1 MECFEQKFNLFEL
14 NRQLDSITEKIKNL
28 GNPIT
33 YNDVAKIRR
42 LDEKKRIL
50 QLKIID
56 MQKQIDKEEI

>member
-1 MECFEQKFNLFEL
+1 MKCFEQKFNLFEL
-14 NRQLDSITEKIKNL
+14 NRQLDSITEKIENL

-33 YNDVAKIRR
+33 YNDVAKIRK

-56 MQKQIDKEEI
+56 MQKQIDKDN